1 MASAAALPSNLTAGK
16 TDQKSQQTPTKVSA
30 ISSAGASSGL
40 TQQQSPRNTSTGGAP
55 SGTCVQW
62 GPVEVS
68 KPLQDGEKFVKWDDV
83 SQQFIFNLLLL
94 GRDVCHYPLLSMPV
108 IYACTPYRPTP

>member
-1 MASAAALPSNLTAGK
+1 MASTTALTSNLSAAK
-16 TDQKSQQTPTKVSA
+16 TEQKSQQTPTKVA
-30 ISSAGASSGL
+30 AVSSAGATGL
-40 TQQQSPRNTSTGGAP
+40 TQQQSPRNTSTGGAA

-83 SQQFIFNLLLL
+83 SQTIYIQFISVRLYNF
-94 GRDVCHYPLLSMPV
+94 HY
-108 IYACTPYRPTP
+108 A